1 MNNLISNVQIMEDP
15 EYGVIL
21 VCRNL
26 ELADQFEDFLTE
38 KHSVLFH
45 IKLETNQVSFFLVKQ
60 TLLQRLKSYSINL
73 CYLVKI
79 LKEIAYQISS
89 GKYGGNY

>member
-1 MNNLISNVQIMEDP
+1 MNNPIANVQIIEDP

-21 VCRNL
+21 VCQDL

-45 IKLETNQVSFFLVKQ
+45 IKLEPNQVSFFFGKTNTTSKVKKLFNQ
-60 TLLQRLKSYSINL
+60 FMLSR
-73 CYLVKI
+73 
-79 LKEIAYQISS
+79 
-89 GKYGGNY
+89 

>member
-1 MNNLISNVQIMEDP
+1 MNNPISNVQIMEDP

-21 VCRNL
+21 VCQDL

-45 IKLETNQVSFFLVKQ
+45 IKFEPNQVSFFFDKRNTTSKVKELFNQ
-60 TLLQRLKSYSINL
+60 F
-73 CYLVKI
+73 I
-79 LKEIAYQISS
+79 LSS
-89 GKYGGNY
+89 

>member
-1 MNNLISNVQIMEDP
+1 MNNPIPNVQIIEDP

-21 VCRNL
+21 VCQDL

-45 IKLETNQVSFFLVKQ
+45 IKFEPNQVSFFFDKTNTTSKVKE
-60 TLLQRLKSYSINL
+60 LFNKF
-73 CYLVKI
+73 I
-79 LKEIAYQISS
+79 LSS
-89 GKYGGNY
+89 

>member
-1 MNNLISNVQIMEDP
+1 MNNPISNVQIMEDP

-21 VCRNL
+21 VCPNL

-45 IKLETNQVSFFLVKQ
+45 IKLEPNQVSFFFDKTNTTSKVKE
-60 TLLQRLKSYSINL
+60 LFNNF
-73 CYLVKI
+73 I
-79 LKEIAYQISS
+79 LSS
-89 GKYGGNY
+89 

>member
-1 MNNLISNVQIMEDP
+1 MNNQLSNVQIIEDA

-21 VCRNL
+21 ICRDL

-45 IKLETNQVSFFLVKQ
+45 MKFEANQVSFFFGKTNTTSKVKE
-60 TLLQRLKSYSINL
+60 L
-73 CYLVKI
+73 CNQFML
-79 LKEIAYQISS
+79 SS
-89 GKYGGNY
+89 

>member
-1 MNNLISNVQIMEDP
+1 MNNPISNVKIIEDP

-21 VCRNL
+21 VCQDF

-45 IKLETNQVSFFLVKQ
+45 IKFEPHQVSFFFGKTNNTSVVKKLFNQ
-60 TLLQRLKSYSINL
+60 FML
-73 CYLVKI
+73 
-79 LKEIAYQISS
+79 SS
-89 GKYGGNY
+89 

>member
-45 IKLETNQVSFFLVKQ
+45 IKLETNQVSFFFGKTNTASEVNELF
-60 TLLQRLKSYSINL
+60 NL
-73 CYLVKI
+73 FML
-79 LKEIAYQISS
+79 SS
-89 GKYGGNY
+89 

>member
-1 MNNLISNVQIMEDP
+1 MNNPISNVQIIEDA

-21 VCRNL
+21 VCQNL

-45 IKLETNQVSFFLVKQ
+45 IKFEPNQVSFFFGKTNTTSKVKELFNQ
-60 TLLQRLKSYSINL
+60 CMLSH
-73 CYLVKI
+73 
-79 LKEIAYQISS
+79 
-89 GKYGGNY
+89 

>member
-1 MNNLISNVQIMEDP
+1 MNNPIANVQIIEDP

-45 IKLETNQVSFFLVKQ
+45 IKLEPNQVSFFFDKTNTISKVKELFNQ
-60 TLLQRLKSYSINL
+60 FMLSR
-73 CYLVKI
+73 
-79 LKEIAYQISS
+79 
-89 GKYGGNY
+89 

>member
-45 IKLETNQVSFFLVKQ
+45 IKLETNQVSFFFGKTNTASEVKEWRIQ
-60 TLLQRLKSYSINL
+60 T
-73 CYLVKI
+73 
-79 LKEIAYQISS
+79 
-89 GKYGGNY
+89 

>member
-45 IKLETNQVSFFLVKQ
+45 IKLEPNQVSFFFGKTNTTSEVKELFNQ
-60 TLLQRLKSYSINL
+60 FML
-73 CYLVKI
+73 
-79 LKEIAYQISS
+79 SS
-89 GKYGGNY
+89 

>member
-1 MNNLISNVQIMEDP
+1 MNNPISNVQIIEDP

-21 VCRNL
+21 VCQDL

-45 IKLETNQVSFFLVKQ
+45 IKFEPNQVSFFFDKTNTISKVKE
-60 TLLQRLKSYSINL
+60 LFNKF
-73 CYLVKI
+73 I
-79 LKEIAYQISS
+79 LSS
-89 GKYGGNY
+89 

>member
-1 MNNLISNVQIMEDP
+1 MEDP

-45 IKLETNQVSFFLVKQ
+45 IKLEPNQVSFFFGKTNTTSEVKELFNQ
-60 TLLQRLKSYSINL
+60 FML
-73 CYLVKI
+73 
-79 LKEIAYQISS
+79 SS
-89 GKYGGNY
+89 

>member
-21 VCRNL
+21 VCQDL

-45 IKLETNQVSFFLVKQ
+45 IKLETNQVSFFFGKTNTASEVKELFNQ
-60 TLLQRLKSYSINL
+60 FML
-73 CYLVKI
+73 
-79 LKEIAYQISS
+79 SS
-89 GKYGGNY
+89 

>member
-1 MNNLISNVQIMEDP
+1 MNNPNSNVQIIEDP

-21 VCRNL
+21 VCQNL

-45 IKLETNQVSFFLVKQ
+45 IKFERNQVSFFFGKTNTTSKVKELFNQ
-60 TLLQRLKSYSINL
+60 FMLTR
-73 CYLVKI
+73 
-79 LKEIAYQISS
+79 
-89 GKYGGNY
+89 

>member
-1 MNNLISNVQIMEDP
+1 MNNPISNVQIIEDP

-21 VCRNL
+21 VCQDL

-45 IKLETNQVSFFLVKQ
+45 INFEPNQVSFFFDKTNTTSKVKE
-60 TLLQRLKSYSINL
+60 LFNNF
-73 CYLVKI
+73 I
-79 LKEIAYQISS
+79 LSS
-89 GKYGGNY
+89 

>member
-26 ELADQFEDFLTE
+26 ELADQFEDFLTG

-45 IKLETNQVSFFLVKQ
+45 IKLETNQVSFFFGKTNTTSEVKELFNQ
-60 TLLQRLKSYSINL
+60 FML
-73 CYLVKI
+73 
-79 LKEIAYQISS
+79 SS
-89 GKYGGNY
+89 